1 MVKTFHMN
9 GHLPDAYS
17 RLGLILAREN
27 VSVLG
32 LQRKL
37 EAAGASVN
45 VKSLYRLVEDAP
57 LQKIDLRI
65 AAAVCNAFDIA
76 LGDLISFEK
85 PKARLSRLA
94 SKTQARL
101 DALMSKNNEG
111 QLTTAERKEFLALA
125 EQAHRVSMENAR
137 TLLAESRRAGKRV
150 VAPKKSAVPNRAAIA
165 A

>member
-1 MVKTFHMN
+1 MN

-17 RLGLILAREN
+17 QLGLILAQEN

-37 EAAGASVN
+37 EEAGTSVN
-45 VKSLYRLVEDAP
+45 VKSLYRLAEDAP

-65 AAAVCNAFDIA
+65 AAAVCKAFGIA

-85 PKARLSRLA
+85 PKARLSRLDA
-94 SKTQARL
+94 KTQARL
-101 DALMSKNNEG
+101 DVLMSKNNEG
-111 QLTTAERKEFLALA
+111 QLTAAERKEFVALA
-125 EQAHRVSMENAR
+125 DQAHRMSIENAR
-137 TLLAESRRAGKRV
+137 TLLAERQRTGKH
-150 VAPKKSAVPNRAAIA
+150 VAASKKATLAKRSAIA

>member
-1 MVKTFHMN
+1 MN

-27 VSVLG
+27 LSVLG

-37 EAAGASVN
+37 ESAGVSVN
-45 VKSLYRLVEDAP
+45 VKSLYRLVEEAP

-65 AAAVCNAFDIA
+65 AAAVCNAFGIA
-76 LGDLISFEK
+76 LGDLISLEK
-85 PKARLSRLA
+85 PKARLGRLDA
-94 SKTQARL
+94 KTQARL
-101 DALMSKNNEG
+101 DVLMSKNNEG
-111 QLTTAERKEFLALA
+111 QLTTAERKEFAALA
-125 EQAHRVSMENAR
+125 ERAHRMSIENAR

-150 VAPKKSAVPNRAAIA
+150 AAPKKPAVPKRPAIA

>member
-1 MVKTFHMN
+1 MN

-17 RLGLILAREN
+17 RLGLILAQEN

-37 EAAGASVN
+37 EAAGSSVN
-45 VKSLYRLVEDAP
+45 VKSLYRLAEDAP

-65 AAAVCNAFDIA
+65 AAAVCNAFGIA

-94 SKTQARL
+94 PKMQARL

-111 QLTTAERKEFLALA
+111 QLTVAERKEFALLA
-125 EQAHRVSMENAR
+125 EQAHRMSIENAR
-137 TLLAESRRAGKRV
+137 TLLAERRRAEKRV
-150 VAPKKSAVPNRAAIA
+150 APTKKPAVSKRTEIA